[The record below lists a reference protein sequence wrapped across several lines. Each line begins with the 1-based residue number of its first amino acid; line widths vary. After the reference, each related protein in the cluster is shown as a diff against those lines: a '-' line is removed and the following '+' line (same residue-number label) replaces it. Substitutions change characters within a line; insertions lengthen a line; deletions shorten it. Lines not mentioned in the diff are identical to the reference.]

1 MGGGSSSA
9 SLNEAMDCTLRCSCD
24 AGGDVGWQ
32 ETTCDLRKCSDLSY
46 EKGGF
51 YCGGKQC

>member
-24 AGGDVGWQ
+24 AGGDMGWQ